1 MSVIGRLIKMSNR
14 IKDENGNE
22 YQVVRHDENHIYAIN
37 IKLLIIKEEE
47 E

>member
-1 MSVIGRLIKMSNR
+1 MSNR

-22 YQVVRHDENHIYAIN
+22 YQVLRHDESHIYAIN
-37 IKLLIIKEEE
+37 IKLLVKAEEE

>member
-1 MSVIGRLIKMSNR
+1 MSNR

-22 YQVVRHDENHIYAIN
+22 YQVLRHEESHIYAIN
-37 IKLLIIKEEE
+37 IKLLVMKEEE

>member
-1 MSVIGRLIKMSNR
+1 VIGVLNNMSNR

-22 YQVVRHDENHIYAIN
+22 YQVLRHDENHIYAIN
-37 IKLLIIKEEE
+37 VKLLVIKEEE

>member
-1 MSVIGRLIKMSNR
+1 MSNR

-22 YQVVRHDENHIYAIN
+22 YQVIRHDESHIYAIN
-37 IKLLIIKEEE
+37 VKLIITKEEE

>member
-1 MSVIGRLIKMSNR
+1 VIGRLIKMSNR

-22 YQVVRHDENHIYAIN
+22 YQVLRHDENHIYAIN
-37 IKLLIIKEEE
+37 VKLLIIKEEE